1 MKKILLLSVL
11 SVCLVLGGIDMIAPY
26 AYFFNVKMEQATRY
40 SCALGV
46 LALAVL
52 VICLLCFNIKKYAK
66 RIEPQLS
73 YGTMIAKILW
83 LYIVLGFSILIVDNF
98 NNAFCSIFPYYIACY
113 VVIFIY
119 YLCVI
124 VRVREFG
131 IKQIL
136 FNEILQRGQF
146 IKEEW
151 KESKKRT
158 AIIYLGLSMFSLFY
172 IVPYV
177 LSRMLLD
184 ISNSL
189 HYYNSPVSIEDYLG
203 FGIYEMYADFEDYER
218 HMSNMSTY
226 CLDKYDFYKG
236 ISAIALIVC
245 ISLIV
250 ILISRIWIYPSPK
263 NDTQDEK

>member
-11 SVCLVLGGIDMIAPY
+11 FICLVLGGMDMILPY
-26 AYFFNVKMEQATRY
+26 AYFINVEMEQATRY
-40 SCALGV
+40 CCAWGLFT
-46 LALAVL
+46 LAVL
-52 VICLLCFNIKKYAK
+52 VICLLCLYIKKYVHK
-66 RIEPQLS
+66 TEPQLS
-73 YGTMIAKILW
+73 YGTPIAKILW
-83 LYIVLGFSILIVDNF
+83 LYLILAISVLIVNNF
-98 NNAFCSIFPYYIACY
+98 YNASRSIFPFYTACY

-177 LSRMLLD
+177 LSNLL
-184 ISNSL
+184 ININHSL
-189 HYYNSPVSIEDYLG
+189 QIYKRNCYSFNRIERIVHEGDYKWQ
-203 FGIYEMYADFEDYER
+203 
-218 HMSNMSTY
+218 SNMYKHFS
-226 CLDKYDFYKG
+226 DKYDLYNG
-236 ISAIALIVC
+236 ISISILIVC

-250 ILISRIWIYPSPK
+250 ILISRIWIYPSHK
-263 NDTQDEK
+263 NNTQYEK